1 MELKNCIF
9 DMDGT
14 LVDSMGYWQG
24 LERDFLIRHGAPD
37 TPALNG
43 ILEQAKPLPLI
54 QAAEVFIQHCGLPD
68 TPEQAR
74 AEMMNVMKGHYQRDV
89 QLKPGVVEY
98 LTSLKHQGARMCVVT
113 ATPRH
118 LVEICLSRF
127 DLFPYFD
134 FLLTCD
140 EVGTGKNHPDV
151 FFEAARRLNA
161 APAQIAV
168 FEDSLQAAQT
178 AKKAGFYTVG
188 IYDQTGAVYW
198 DALSAIADET
208 RLHW

>member
-1 MELKNCIF
+1 M
-9 DMDGT
+9 
-14 LVDSMGYWQG
+14 
-24 LERDFLIRHGAPD
+24 
-37 TPALNG
+37 
-43 ILEQAKPLPLI
+43 
-54 QAAEVFIQHCGLPD
+54 
-68 TPEQAR
+68 
-74 AEMMNVMKGHYQRDV
+74 

-98 LTSLKHQGARMCVVT
+98 LTLLKHQGARMCVVT

-127 DLFPYFD
+127 DLLPYFD

-140 EVGTGKNHPDV
+140 EVGTGKDHPDV

-208 RLHW
+208 RTHW